1 MATHP
6 ETTRN
11 PQRQARFRL
20 AALLLGL
27 LLGAA
32 ASLGLLALRARLF
45 PSTQWVYLYEEGH
58 EKTGHRFIHDARLGW
73 RNIPNWT
80 GTTFGVPLSI
90 NSQGLRDREYS
101 IAKPAGK
108 NRILV
113 LGDSYAWGYGVRN
126 SQMFS
131 EVLEDRFIHDV
142 SWQVINAAVS
152 GWGTDQQFLFLE
164 ESGFD
169 YQPDVVVVS
178 FFFGNDFREIS
189 TSHQYALDK
198 PVFIDHKLTLANVP
212 VPKPRKDG
220 LNPLYESTVHSF
232 DLAITILKR
241 MAAECEKRNCR
252 LVVLKF
258 GTYLDPATRVQ
269 TKNMIDT
276 LAEISVQFSA
286 ALKLIPNLA
295 YLDLDEQFSARD
307 LTFEEIGIV
316 PSRDY
321 HWNANGHE
329 AVASIL
335 ATFLSN
341 EGIIGTPNATTTS
354 P

>member
-1 MATHP
+1 MTTHP
-6 ETTRN
+6 ESSPKPTR
-11 PQRQARFRL
+11 QVQFRV

-27 LLGAA
+27 LLGT
-32 ASLGLLALRARLF
+32 ASALGLLTLRARLF

-58 EKTGHRFIHDARLGW
+58 QKTGHRFIHDGQLGW

-80 GTTFGVPLSI
+80 GTTFGKPLSI

-101 IAKPAGK
+101 IAKPAAK
-108 NRILV
+108 SRILV

-126 SQMFS
+126 SEMFS
-131 EVLEDRFIHDV
+131 EVLEDRLIGDD
-142 SWQVINAAVS
+142 SWQVINGAVS
-152 GWGTDQQFLFLE
+152 GWGTDQQYLFLQE
-164 ESGFD
+164 AGFA

-198 PVFIDHKLTLANVP
+198 PVFMDLELTVANVP
-212 VPKPRKDG
+212 VPKPRKEG
-220 LNPLYESTVHSF
+220 MNPLFESPVHSF

-241 MAAECEKRNCR
+241 MAAECDKRNCR
-252 LVVLKF
+252 LVVFKF
-258 GTYLDPATRVQ
+258 GTYLDPATRAK

-276 LAEISVQFSA
+276 LMEVSDQFGE

-295 YLDLDEQFSARD
+295 YLDLDEQFAARN
-307 LTFEEIGIV
+307 LTFEEIGVV

-329 AVASIL
+329 VVASIL
-335 ATFLSN
+335 ATFLSRR
-341 EGIIGTPNATTTS
+341 GIIDTPNAATTS